1 MALVSQ
7 SELARILGV
16 SHTAVRK
23 ATEIGRITVAERDGL
38 GRPKFDSEAAI
49 RQWAENSNQ
58 AKKRAHKDGGRK
70 TRDGKPAKKS
80 GRKSA
85 LADKLVPPAGSPP
98 SEPPGDDGAPDAGD
112 PDATLTAGEPVNY
125 NKAAALEKHYKAQ
138 LARLEYEQKIGQL
151 VPIENV
157 GQEVERE
164 YSRVRARLL
173 AIPSK
178 LAPEVALQDDVN
190 VCRALIEQ
198 AITDALNELAADAAA
213 NEKHVA

>member
-1 MALVSQ
+1 MAHVIAK
-7 SELARILGV
+7 ELAKIIGV
-16 SHTAVRK
+16 SAVAVSK
-23 ATEIGRITVAERDGL
+23 AKAKGRIVPVGKDENGRDLFDVDDSLRRWNADKHPGMSRPHKKG
-38 GRPKFDSEAAI
+38 GRP
-49 RQWAENSNQ
+49 
-58 AKKRAHKDGGRK
+58 RK
-70 TRDGKPAKKS
+70 DGKPTRQNAED
-80 GRKSA
+80 A
-85 LADKLVPPAGSPP
+85 PPVEPP
-98 SEPPGDDGAPDAGD
+98 SDPPGDGDALDAAD